1 MKTLK
6 DLTIIIVTFNTPKN
20 IILECLRSIKNND
33 VKILIIE
40 NSNIFLHKNEV
51 ESEFSNVDILCTGK
65 NLGYGKGNNFGIQH
79 TKSEYALILNPDVI
93 CDENFFFNIPVVI
106 NEAKDFSIIGC
117 QYLLD
122 KVFMP
127 AGFFDK
133 KKNIEFIKNYKNNK
147 VDGLTKVDWVTGCSM
162 LLSLKKFDNNKVF
175 DENFFLYFEEFDLC
189 NTLIKNNKNI
199 FTTDKLKI
207 NHLGFKSSLGGNEL
221 ENLNTT
227 NLKDWHYMWSSF
239 YFYKKNFNYFY
250 ALKKL
255 LGKFIKSF
263 FKTIFYT
270 ITFQKNK
277 KNKYFHRFLGLL
289 SSITGRA
296 SSFRG

>member
-6 DLTIIIVTFNTPKN
+6 DLTIIIVTFNTPKK

-40 NSNIFLHKNEV
+40 NSNIFLHRDVV
-51 ESEFSNVDILCTGK
+51 ESEFSNVDILCTGE
-65 NLGYGKGNNFGIQH
+65 NLGYGKGNNFGIEH
-79 TKSEYALILNPDVI
+79 TKSDYALILNPDVI
-93 CDENFFFNIPVVI
+93 CDENFFSNVPVVI
-106 NEAKDFSIIGC
+106 DEAKNFSIIGC

-122 KVFMP
+122 KIFMP

-133 KKNIEFIKNYKNNK
+133 KKNIEFIKDYQSNK
-147 VDGLTKVDWVTGCSM
+147 IEGLTKVDWVTGCSM
-162 LLSLKKFDNNKVF
+162 LLNLKKFNNSKVF

-207 NHLGFKSSLGGNEL
+207 NHLGFKSSIGENQA
-221 ENLNTT
+221 ENLSIM

-255 LGKFIKSF
+255 LGKFLKSF
-263 FKTIFYT
+263 LKTVFYT

-289 SSITGRA
+289 NSITGRA